1 MWTRAFSWFSREGM
15 SEAGPEEAS
24 LNTFS
29 SLWSRRTVPG
39 CLISGPRVSRAGA

>member
-1 MWTRAFSWFSREGM
+1 M

-29 SLWSRRTVPG
+29 SLWGRGTVPG
-39 CLISGPRVSRAGA
+39 CLISGPGVSGAGG